1 MSMNGGYPVANKL
14 FFRKYVEAR
23 EHIEALLRSKEYY
36 GENDSLEK
44 KQLIICSKRNFRL
57 YKE

>member
-1 MSMNGGYPVANKL
+1 MANKL